1 MFFKTLFFGF
11 KILTC
16 SRVLYWT
23 LFKEC
28 FSTILD
34 LCEKKENLYW
44 VLWCTMSF
52 VTDTFRTMIN
62 LLSNCRKLL
71 FIIQDFQRLKEM
83 DWYSLKMCMN
93 KIHGIYKLFTCS
105 KVYNRKLKDITSNYM
120 LFQEKRAK
128 FLLHDISAILNL
140 ISVLENSHEVPASW
154 IRPYLETDLGTEVQ
168 WLG

>member
-1 MFFKTLFFGF
+1 MMFFKTHFLVKNFWHVVEC
-11 KILTC
+11 L
-16 SRVLYWT
+16 
-23 LFKEC
+23 C

-34 LCEKKENLYW
+34 LCERKENLYW

-52 VTDTFRTMIN
+52 VTDTFGTMIN

-83 DWYSLKMCMN
+83 DWYSLKICMN

-105 KVYNRKLKDITSNYM
+105 KVYNKKLKDITSNYM

-140 ISVLENSHEVPASW
+140 IGVLENSHEVPTSW
-154 IRPYLETDLGTEVQ
+154 FHINFYDSILRKFRVTSATR
-168 WLG
+168 